1 MRLSFKYEVSTF
13 FFDLTN
19 NLFLIVETVLN
30 EGRPLQTRFTNHSI
44 NIGNF
49 EAQIYQSF
57 VLDLLSIGK
66 NAVHKFSLLCYS

>member
-1 MRLSFKYEVSTF
+1 MRLSFKYEVSL

-19 NLFLIVETVLN
+19 NLFLIVLN

-44 NIGNF
+44 NIDNF

-66 NAVHKFSLLCYS
+66 HAVHNFS